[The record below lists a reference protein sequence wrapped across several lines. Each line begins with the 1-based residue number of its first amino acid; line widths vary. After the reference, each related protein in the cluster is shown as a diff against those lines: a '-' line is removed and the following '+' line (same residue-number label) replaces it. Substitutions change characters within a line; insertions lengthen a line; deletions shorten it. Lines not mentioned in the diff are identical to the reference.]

1 MFAKCTFLFILFSF
15 ALCIHYL
22 PVVTMQHVGVT
33 SVCEVHKYP
42 ADIGKYEFVF
52 HALPPYTAYA
62 CHDVDFKIYCKH
74 S

>member
-1 MFAKCTFLFILFSF
+1 
-15 ALCIHYL
+15 
-22 PVVTMQHVGVT
+22 MQHVGVT

-62 CHDVDFKIYCKH
+62 CHDVDFKIYFKH